1 MGSIFNRINSND
13 KQNIAIFSQNEQ
25 FMTIY
30 VHTTIRSALIIL
42 KLCEFFFLFIR
53 NSFILQ
59 IFTWIKCIQM
69 LYDNALSDYSR

>member
-1 MGSIFNRINSND
+1 MGSIFNRISSND

-42 KLCEFFFLFIR
+42 KLCELFFLFIR

-59 IFTWIKCIQM
+59 IKCIQM